1 MSYQQALTTYI
12 EILKITLENL
22 INRII
27 KMKSFD
33 YIISLIILV
42 TKVEELMVIL
52 VDSVLSKILPNIET
66 AIKKGESD
74 GLQKKI
80 KGRVL
85 IK

>member
-1 MSYQQALTTYI
+1 
-12 EILKITLENL
+12 
-22 INRII
+22 
-27 KMKSFD
+27 MKSFD

-80 KGRVL
+80 KGRIL
-85 IK
+85 IKQSKDILENLKINNCMQSRANNILRENF